1 MLINNAG
8 VIFLPRSIS
17 KDGYEIHLAVNH
29 LGHFLL
35 TNLLLDTLKASL
47 PSRVINV
54 SCALHRFGRINRDDF
69 NMEKSY
75 NQYDAYFQSKLA
87 NILFTRGL
95 DKRLLATGVTTNSL
109 HPGVI
114 VSELQRFAFLMKI
127 CLAPLILFM
136 RTAKSGAQTIIAL
149 AVDPELEQ
157 VSGRYF
163 KDCRIVDECE
173 LARDDET
180 ADWLWQTSE
189 QITSING
196 VENAV

>member
-1 MLINNAG
+1 M
-8 VIFLPRSIS
+8 FMPRTLS

-35 TNLLLDTLKASL
+35 TNLLLDTLKASM

-69 NMEKSY
+69 NTEKTY

-95 DKRLLATGVTTNSL
+95 AKRLLATGITVNAL

-114 VSELQRFAFLMKI
+114 ISEMQRFAFLMKI
-127 CLAPLILFM
+127 CLSPLILFM
-136 RTAKSGAQTIIAL
+136 KTPKSGAQTIIAL

-163 KDCRIVDECE
+163 QECRIVDECE
-173 LARDDET
+173 LGRDDE
-180 ADWLWQTSE
+180 AAEWLWEKSE
-189 QITSING
+189 QMTAIHTE
-196 VENAV
+196 ENVV